1 MATVSLNS
9 RRLEELSV
17 DELIVRRAECHAW
30 IMGPQNDGRLSTDS
44 SAQLDYMGDTI
55 EDIEKLLRAKGV
67 TPPLFADVAA
77 VEMPDYGPY
86 DYPNEPIGGGNP
98 YYRCSACG
106 ASDPQVN
113 GTLSGH
119 FSGCEWVKQKRA
131 SFTLT
136 PAPAHEN

>member
-1 MATVSLNS
+1 MPNPLNS
-9 RRLEELSV
+9 RKLEELSV
-17 DELIVRRAECHAW
+17 DELIARRAECHAW
-30 IMGPQNDGRLSTDS
+30 IMGPENDGRLSTDS

-55 EDIEKLLRAKGV
+55 EAIEKLLNGKGV
-67 TPPLFADVAA
+67 SVPFFADMPAA
-77 VEMPDYGPY
+77 EMPDYGPY

-119 FSGCEWVKQKRA
+119 FPGCEWVKQKRA

-136 PAPAHEN
+136 PMPDHEH